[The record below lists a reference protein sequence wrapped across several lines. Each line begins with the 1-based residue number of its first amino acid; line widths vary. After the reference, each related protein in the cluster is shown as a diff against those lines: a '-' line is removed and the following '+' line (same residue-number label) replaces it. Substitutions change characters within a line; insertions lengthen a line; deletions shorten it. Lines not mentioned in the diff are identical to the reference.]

1 MVSIFIA
8 IILSYFLGSIPT
20 AYLLGK
26 AYKGIDIRKHG
37 SGNVGAS
44 NTFRVLG
51 KKAGIFVLVVDISK
65 GALALVLIGN
75 VFGVESTLGRALLG
89 VAAVCGHNWT
99 CFLNFQGGKGIATS
113 LGVLIG
119 LTMKFT
125 TLVPVLLIAILSWI
139 ITLYFSRYISLSSM
153 VAAFILPIAMLITGQ
168 GFEMVLLGAIFCVF
182 VIYRHKSNISRL
194 TNGTENKVSF
204 FHT

>member
-1 MVSIFIA
+1 MIFIA
-8 IILSYFLGSIPT
+8 IILSYLLGSMPT
-20 AYLLGK
+20 AYLVGK

-51 KKAGIFVLVVDISK
+51 RNPGIFVLVVDILK
-65 GALALVLIGN
+65 GVLALVLIGGILRIN
-75 VFGVESTLGRALLG
+75 GALGLALLG

-119 LTMKFT
+119 LTIKFPM
-125 TLVPVLLIAILSWI
+125 LLPVLLMAVLSWI
-139 ITLYFSRYISLSSM
+139 LTLYFSRYISLSSM
-153 VAAFILPIAMLITGQ
+153 IAAFVLPIAMLITGQ
-168 GFEMVLLGAIFCVF
+168 GFEMILLGAIFCVF
-182 VIYRHKSNISRL
+182 VIYRHKSNIARL
-194 TNGTENKVSF
+194 SNGTENKVPF
-204 FHT
+204 FKK